1 MVGLVKANL
10 LDKYIELLKN
20 KNKIPNYK
28 IINYYIN
35 LSISKLKQQLR
46 KIKKKID
53 YIFNFARALAFP
65 LFDLNEPGEIL
76 ILNHQG

>member
-28 IINYYIN
+28 IINNYLN
-35 LSISKLKQQLR
+35 LSISKLKQQLK
-46 KIKKKID
+46 KIKK
-53 YIFNFARALAFP
+53 N
-65 LFDLNEPGEIL
+65 
-76 ILNHQG
+76 